1 MAVHVTNFTADAQA
15 SFLGP
20 WADAQLYKRSGLTR
34 YHEDLTPMLEARGP
48 TANGL
53 QLTRDATTGYF
64 TEITD
69 TASNAAFTPITNV
82 LEDFTLTLDET
93 KNIDLVFN
101 YSENEIAA
109 LQSLGV
115 WAQNQM
121 GRINAVASTR
131 AAKVYDALTN
141 NTTGAGLA
149 ANKTTHTIADASNF
163 LGAGG
168 NTEKGERLAA
178 LLWMVNA
185 NLTLWDRGLDMF
197 GDGSGSGGPGE
208 VVFLVNRTF
217 FQALN
222 YYQIADTPNGGTGI
236 RYDSTLQRGRIE
248 GAIGD
253 NVVIIDHHMDNV
265 LTAAGDQYLA
275 IAFHS
280 RAIKGLWRRNH
291 GFIEAHQM
299 DPATGNPTPIKVM
312 GTRYAYAYGL
322 PDSNLV
328 LSLDSAVTAN

>member
-1 MAVHVTNFTADAQA
+1 MPPRAI
-15 SFLGP
+15 SPRL
-20 WADAQLYKRSGLTR
+20 RTR
-34 YHEDLTPMLEARGP
+34 PA
-48 TANGL
+48 
-53 QLTRDATTGYF
+53 
-64 TEITD
+64 
-69 TASNAAFTPITNV
+69 NAAFTPITNV
-82 LEDFTLTLDET
+82 LEDFSLTLDET

-141 NTTGAGLA
+141 AASGAGLA
-149 ANKTTHTIADASNF
+149 ANKTSLTIADASNF
-163 LGAGG
+163 IGASG
-168 NTEKGERLAA
+168 NTEKGERLSA

-208 VVFLVNRTF
+208 VVFLVNRKLLE
-217 FQALN
+217 ALN
-222 YYQIADTPNGGTGI
+222 YYADRGHSEWRRGHPVRQHACAGVGLTGRLATTSLSSI
-236 RYDSTLQRGRIE
+236 TTWTTRSPPPVISTWPSPSTAGQSRGSG
-248 GAIGD
+248 GAITG
-253 NVVIIDHHMDNV
+253 
-265 LTAAGDQYLA
+265 LLRRTRW
-275 IAFHS
+275 IA
-280 RAIKGLWRRNH
+280 
-291 GFIEAHQM
+291 
-299 DPATGNPTPIKVM
+299 ATGNPTPIKVM

-328 LSLDSAVTAN
+328 LSLDSDVTAN

>member
-1 MAVHVTNFTADAQA
+1 M
-15 SFLGP
+15 GRP
-20 WADAQLYKRSGLTR
+20 
-34 YHEDLTPMLEARGP
+34 P
-48 TANGL
+48 TGL

-64 TEITD
+64 TEIAD

-82 LEDFTLTLDET
+82 LEDFSLTLDET

-236 RYDSTLQRGRIE
+236 RYDSTLRGV
-248 GAIGD
+248 G
-253 NVVIIDHHMDNV
+253 
-265 LTAAGDQYLA
+265 LTGRLA
-275 IAFHS
+275 TT
-280 RAIKGLWRRNH
+280 W
-291 GFIEAHQM
+291 
-299 DPATGNPTPIKVM
+299 
-312 GTRYAYAYGL
+312 
-322 PDSNLV
+322 
-328 LSLDSAVTAN
+328 